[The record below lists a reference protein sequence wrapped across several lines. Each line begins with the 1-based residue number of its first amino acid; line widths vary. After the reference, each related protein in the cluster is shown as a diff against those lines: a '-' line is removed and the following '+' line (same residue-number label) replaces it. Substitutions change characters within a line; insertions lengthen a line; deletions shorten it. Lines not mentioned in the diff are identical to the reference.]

1 MCTPRPSALLGAGLA
16 MLALLGGCAAP
27 GTELAAASR
36 PGTGPGSADSAD
48 PTGGTLVYGHQQE
61 PPCVHGG
68 WIEQGYLS
76 HQVLDALVSLDEDGQ
91 VVPWL
96 ATDWHESADHLTWTF
111 TLQEGP
117 TFSDGTPVDAQAV
130 VDNIDYWLAGG
141 NGTAQVW
148 IGPYVDSARALDATT
163 VEVALSQPYPRFAEN
178 LTQPYFGLQSPAALA
193 ERTAEENC
201 RQPIGSGPFTV
212 AAWNRGQNIV
222 LDRRDDYDWAPA
234 NAAVQGPARV
244 ARVDWRFITDPT
256 ARTAA
261 LRSGEVDAIYD
272 IQAFEWSALESEG
285 YELHRYV
292 TPGRPQQLSFNTS
305 RGPFADERV
314 RQAFAYSLD
323 RESVVEAV
331 GRGVIPYEGN
341 GPVSRSTPAYSEEAA
356 ARYSYDPER
365 ARELL
370 DDAGWEVGADGVRV
384 KDGARLHIDFP
395 YAINRTINQDGA
407 AIIQGLQQYAEEVG
421 FEVELIPFP
430 PSAAA
435 AGAYSGPEDYD
446 VSIGYWTS
454 VNAGILLVNWRQNL
468 PDSPNPS
475 NSAFYND
482 PALEATI
489 REANSAVDPDEQD
502 ALYRQ
507 AQEHI
512 ADRALSIGVYDRLS
526 TLAVGPH
533 VDGIRQENSQGG
545 PVFHDAHLVD

>member
-1 MCTPRPSALLGAGLA
+1 MRTPRPSARIGAGLA
-16 MLALLGGCAAP
+16 MMAVLAGCSAP
-27 GTELAAASR
+27 GTELVASSDA
-36 PGTGPGSADSAD
+36 GPD
-48 PTGGTLVYGHQQE
+48 PAPVAEGTLVYGHQQE
-61 PPCVHGG
+61 PPCVYGG

-76 HQVLDALVSLDEDGQ
+76 HQVLDGLVSLSADGT

-96 ATDWHESADHLTWTF
+96 ATDWHESDDHLTWTF

-130 VDNIDYWLAGG
+130 VTNIDHWLSGG

-148 IGPYVDSARALDATT
+148 LAPYVESARAVDATT
-163 VEVALSQPYPRFAEN
+163 VEIVLNRPYPRFAEN
-178 LTQPYFGLQSPAALA
+178 LTQPYFGIQSPQALA
-193 ERTAEENC
+193 NRTAEENC

-212 AAWNRGQNIV
+212 GEWHRGQNIV
-222 LDRRDDYDWAPA
+222 LERRPDYDWAPA
-234 NAAVQGPARV
+234 DAAFPGPARV

-256 ARTAA
+256 TRTAA
-261 LRSGEVDAIYD
+261 LRSGEVHAIYD
-272 IQAFEWSALESEG
+272 VQAFEWSALDAEG
-285 YELHRYV
+285 YELHRSI

-323 RESVVEAV
+323 RSSVVEAV

-341 GPVSRSTPAYSEEAA
+341 GAVSRATPGYSEEAA
-356 ARYSYDPER
+356 DRYSYDPER
-365 ARELL
+365 ARALL
-370 DDAGWEVGADGVRV
+370 DEAGWSEIGEDGVRS
-384 KDGARLHIDFP
+384 KDGERLRIEFP
-395 YAINRTINQDGA
+395 YAINRIINQDGA

-435 AGAYSGPEDYD
+435 AGAYSGREDYD

-454 VNAGILLVNWRQNL
+454 VNAGILLVTWRQDL
-468 PDSPNPS
+468 PETPNPS
-475 NSAFYND
+475 NSAFHND
-482 PALEATI
+482 PELEETI
-489 REANSAVDPDEQD
+489 LAANSAVDPAEQD
-502 ALYRQ
+502 ALYRE
-507 AQEHI
+507 AQQRI

-533 VDGIRQENSQGG
+533 VVGIRQENSQGG
-545 PVFHDAHLVD
+545 PVFHDAELVD